1 MNKVLIEMKGLFSKE
16 KDSKEKKGLITKSE
30 EEVKGI
36 SAMIKQANNK
46 FDEASRAKLFEG
58 VDISNPTT
66 KLSNDRLM
74 EDNLAGINNVVN
86 DAYDMKDQTQNIV
99 AQLVDDNLLIDKIG
113 EAREEIDADVA
124 TTNKLTKIQKNQE
137 LLKRLI
143 LIGLAALLTFWDII
157 LLVLKIR

>member
-1 MNKVLIEMKGLFSKE
+1 MKGLFSKE